1 MKVPLASGDMPEEN
15 EHIRVTPEQSAAVG
29 DDVVSLD
36 MLMTIGAIDELLAT
50 SQSRE
55 PRDVEWLQSVE
66 RITNKGWQSTL
77 RALLLLV
84 GPAAVWQ
91 WQDELLPAICTTV
104 VLLAVGARFPIRK
117 TRVAHA
123 A

>member
-1 MKVPLASGDMPEEN
+1 MPEEN
-15 EHIRVTPEQSAAVG
+15 EHVPVTPDLPTAVG

-36 MLMTIGAIDELLAT
+36 MLMTIGGIDELLAT

-91 WQDELLPAICTTV
+91 WQEEVLPAICTTV
-104 VLLAVGARFPIRK
+104 VLLAVGARLPIRK
-117 TRVAHA
+117 IRVARA